1 MRKSKFK
8 DYPGVIPQLDLVEE
22 DDKITHTVSLDEG
35 KFETQVELD
44 LFHFDKEW
52 EKNEQEWN

>member
-1 MRKSKFK
+1 M
-8 DYPGVIPQLDLVEE
+8 VEE
-22 DDKITHTVSLDEG
+22 DDKITHPVSLDEE

-44 LFHFDKEW
+44 LFKYDKEW